1 MNEQIKKKLQ
11 DAGQDP
17 AKLENALQNGELTPE
32 TLEKISGGT
41 NYIIDFDAGDRICPK
56 CGRDCG
62 DSWSLLFHVIND
74 CIEVK
79 EGYYPVE

>member
-1 MNEQIKKKLQ
+1 MNEQNKKKLQ
-11 DAGQDP
+11 DAGLDP
-17 AKLENALQNGELTPE
+17 AKLENALQNAELTPE
-32 TLEKISGGT
+32 ALEKISGGT
-41 NYIIDFDAGDRICPK
+41 IIIDIDAGDRICPY

-62 DSWSLLFHVIND
+62 DSWSLLMHVIND